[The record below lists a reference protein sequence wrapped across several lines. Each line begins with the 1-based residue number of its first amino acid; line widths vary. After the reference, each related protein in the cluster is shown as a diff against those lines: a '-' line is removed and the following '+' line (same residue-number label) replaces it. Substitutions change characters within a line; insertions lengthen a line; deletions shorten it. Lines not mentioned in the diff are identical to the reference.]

1 MELTSRPGCHVPS
14 FRRDAIS
21 ILTSR
26 HLSRTIML
34 FAVVAIGL
42 FTARPLFK
50 SQLLHT
56 TDSLTHLY
64 TFVQLDHLVQNG
76 VLYSRWFPHKASGFG
91 TPLFHC
97 HAPLAFYA
105 AQMFRL
111 GGIPLVPALQLAFG
125 LALVGAALGMYLW
138 TRDAFGPA
146 PALVAAVAYLCGPYM
161 LHNVFYRGGFSE
173 QFALMFMPF
182 VLWAVRRLAVTARAR
197 YLGLAAICYA
207 AMILSHNL
215 STVIFSPVLFGYSLV
230 LARDAAPGHDRFRSL
245 LKAPLLPVA
254 AVGLG
259 LGLSAFFWVPALVER
274 DAVIGEL
281 LYRGAEFDYR
291 QQFMTLGMVLLSPL
305 AAAAHPAL
313 DAFTAGLAVIG
324 LFVIWRRPADALE
337 VGFAAVV
344 VVGCVLMTLPV
355 SGWVWNL
362 TPLFRVLQFPYRFLG
377 VGVVFLSF
385 LAGTGVYVL
394 QHGLS
399 HSQLASR
406 HRSAARYGSIAA
418 LVVMVGI
425 LISPGR
431 ALSGVRY
438 YPPLPDLD
446 VSFVM
451 RKDRE
456 AGHLYATYVVNFIP
470 RAVQELPPY
479 ELLARDG
486 PERLDRD
493 SLPAGA
499 ALVASHYRPLRY
511 DLTLSTPTPFV
522 ATFNTFYFPGW
533 TAGIDGQRVPIAP
546 VDRYGR
552 IGVTVPAGHHRLVVW
567 FGSTPIRLIATII
580 SMAALLGLGA
590 AALAVLSTRTRS
602 DTSQSH

>member
-1 MELTSRPGCHVPS
+1 VELASAPGCHVPS

-21 ILTSR
+21 VLSSR
-26 HLSRTIML
+26 HLSRTIIL
-34 FAVVAIGL
+34 FAVIAIGL

-50 SQLLHT
+50 SQLLHS

-64 TFVQLDHLVQNG
+64 TLVQLDHLVQNG
-76 VLYSRWFPHKASGFG
+76 VLYSRWFPNKASGFG
-91 TPLFHC
+91 TPLFHY

-111 GGIPLVPALQLAFG
+111 GGMPLVSAFQLAFG

-138 TRDAFGPA
+138 TRDAFGAA

-161 LHNVFYRGGFSE
+161 LYNVFYRGGFSE

-182 VLWAVRRLAVTARAR
+182 VLWAVRRLAVTGRMR
-197 YLGLAAICYA
+197 YLALAAICYA

-215 STVIFSPVLFGYSLV
+215 STLIFSPVLLGYSLV
-230 LARDAAPGHDRFRSL
+230 LARDAARGHVRFRSI
-245 LKAPLLPVA
+245 LKAPFLPLA

-291 QQFMTLGMVLLSPL
+291 QQFMILGTVFLPPL
-305 AAAAHPAL
+305 AVTVRPAL
-313 DAFTAGLAVIG
+313 NAFTAGLAVIG

-337 VGFAAVV
+337 VGFAAVA
-344 VVGCVLMTLPV
+344 VVGCVLMSLSV

-362 TPLFRVLQFPYRFLG
+362 TPLFRIFQFPHRFLG

-385 LAGTGVYVL
+385 LAAAGVYVL
-394 QHGLS
+394 QQIFS
-399 HSQLASR
+399 HRRLASR

-418 LVVMVGI
+418 LVLMVGI
-425 LISPGR
+425 LIGPSR
-431 ALSGVRY
+431 ALAGVRY
-438 YPPLPDLD
+438 YPPVSDLD

-456 AGHLYATYVVNFIP
+456 AGHLFATYVVNFIP

-479 ELLARDG
+479 EWLARDG
-486 PERLDRD
+486 PDRLDMD

-499 ALVASHYRPLRY
+499 ALIASDYRPLRY
-511 DLTLSTPTPFV
+511 DLTLSTATAFV

-533 TAGIDGQRVPIAP
+533 AAGIDGQRVPIAP
-546 VDRYGR
+546 ADRYGR
-552 IGVTVPAGHHRLVVW
+552 IGVTVPAGDHRLVVW
-567 FGSTPIRLIATII
+567 FGSTPIRVIATVVSI
-580 SMAALLGLGA
+580 AALLGLGA
-590 AALAVLSTRTRS
+590 AALAVRSTRRTRS
-602 DTSQSH
+602 DTS